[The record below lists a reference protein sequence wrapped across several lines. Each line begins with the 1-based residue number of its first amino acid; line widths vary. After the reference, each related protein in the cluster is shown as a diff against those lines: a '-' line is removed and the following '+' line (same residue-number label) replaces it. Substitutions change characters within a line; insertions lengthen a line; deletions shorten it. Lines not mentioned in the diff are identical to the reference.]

1 MTAKTSPKPDY
12 IPLSGIPE
20 TPDER
25 AARIRHEAAIIA
37 KAHADIDAG
46 LGYEFE
52 EVEAFLDQL
61 EIDPNTKL
69 PQPKT
74 PIQKR

>member
-1 MTAKTSPKPDY
+1 MTTKTSQKPDHP
-12 IPLSGIPE
+12 PLSSIPE
-20 TPDER
+20 THDER
-25 AARIRHEAAIIA
+25 TARIRREAAIIA